1 MSFFL
6 QCLGLGAVRS
16 NKESGEVLNLRA
28 QVYLILIAV
37 TLSKDTF
44 YG

>member
-1 MSFFL
+1 MPFFL
-6 QCLGLGAVRS
+6 QCLGLGAARS

-37 TLSKDTF
+37 TLSKDTS